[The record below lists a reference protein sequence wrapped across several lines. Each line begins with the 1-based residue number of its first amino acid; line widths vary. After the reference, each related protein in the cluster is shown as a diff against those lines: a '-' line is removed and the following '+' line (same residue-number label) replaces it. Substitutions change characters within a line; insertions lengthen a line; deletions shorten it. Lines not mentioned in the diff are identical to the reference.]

1 MTDTISN
8 SLKVSEL
15 FVQFK
20 EQLQMIKD
28 DSIAQIQ
35 VKS

>member
-1 MTDTISN
+1 MTNTISN

-20 EQLQMIKD
+20 EQLQMIQD
-28 DSIAQIQ
+28 DSISQIQ
-35 VKS
+35 LKS